1 MTALDR
7 KLAEIA
13 GRADA
18 ATDGPWAYGY
28 WGKFGK
34 DDEFVRTGWSQ
45 IASESKP
52 INVAGMIDYEEGGIC
67 EKHDATFIAH
77 ARTDV
82 PALLRLVA
90 VLREQLGVARLFVHR
105 DWCFVNDCS
114 NETPCRDYFDGIERS
129 DAAALAAL
137 EGE

>member
-1 MTALDR
+1 MTPLDR

-18 ATDGPWAYGY
+18 ATANTELARYDHGGGRVTMTPRGLVADFYNEP
-28 WGKFGK
+28 
-34 DDEFVRTGWSQ
+34 DREFYF
-45 IASESKP
+45 
-52 INVAGMIDYEEGGIC
+52 N
-67 EKHDATFIAH
+67 

-90 VLREQLGVARLFVHR
+90 VLREQRDNLVVAAAAGPQDAFNQMDNL
-105 DWCFVNDCS
+105 N
-114 NETPCRDYFDGIERS
+114 
-129 DAAALAAL
+129 AAALAAL

>member
-13 GRADA
+13 GLADA
-18 ATDGPWAYGY
+18 AASGPWVKDEMKFVVSDPPRISVEDFQAY
-28 WGKFGK
+28 
-34 DDEFVRTGWSQ
+34 E
-45 IASESKP
+45 IAS
-52 INVAGMIDYEEGGIC
+52 MIGPADYARAN
-67 EKHDATFIAH
+67 ATFIAH

-90 VLREQLGVARLFVHR
+90 LRERQLRIVLFDHRRLSYDSQPDKIMSMF
-105 DWCFVNDCS
+105 
-114 NETPCRDYFDGIERS
+114 

>member
-1 MTALDR
+1 MTAIDR

-18 ATDGPWAYGY
+18 AASGPWVKDEMKFVVSDPPRISVEDFQAY
-28 WGKFGK
+28 
-34 DDEFVRTGWSQ
+34 E
-45 IASESKP
+45 IAS
-52 INVAGMIDYEEGGIC
+52 MIGPTDYARANA
-67 EKHDATFIAH
+67 DFIAH

-90 VLREQLGVARLFVHR
+90 VLREQRNSYAALVYSNGTDMRLNLEAH
-105 DWCFVNDCS
+105 
-114 NETPCRDYFDGIERS
+114 

>member
-1 MTALDR
+1 MTTLDR

-13 GRADA
+13 GRAEKSAPAPWDA
-18 ATDGPWAYGY
+18 HDPGMYCGYACTPDGCHENHDSPVRQLEGPHEDWPEPG
-28 WGKFGK
+28 GGPV
-34 DDEFVRTGWSQ
+34 DDGAKQCFT
-45 IASESKP
+45 A
-52 INVAGMIDYEEGGIC
+52 D
-67 EKHDATFIAH
+67 DADFIAH

-90 VLREQLGVARLFVHR
+90 VLREQRNSWIADLSTSDRAEKE
-105 DWCFVNDCS
+105 S
-114 NETPCRDYFDGIERS
+114 IKIA

>member
-1 MTALDR
+1 MSALDR

-13 GRADA
+13 GLADA
-18 ATDGPWAYGY
+18 AASGPWVKDEMKFVVSDPPRISVEDFQAY
-28 WGKFGK
+28 
-34 DDEFVRTGWSQ
+34 E
-45 IASESKP
+45 IAS
-52 INVAGMIDYEEGGIC
+52 MIGPTDYARANP
-67 EKHDATFIAH
+67 DFIPH

-90 VLREQLGVARLFVHR
+90 LRVRQLRIVLFDHRRLSYDSQPDKIMSMF
-105 DWCFVNDCS
+105 
-114 NETPCRDYFDGIERS
+114 

>member
-1 MTALDR
+1 MTTLDR

-13 GRADA
+13 GLADA
-18 ATDGPWAYGY
+18 AASGPWVKDEMKFVVSDPPRISVEDFQAY
-28 WGKFGK
+28 
-34 DDEFVRTGWSQ
+34 E
-45 IASESKP
+45 IAS
-52 INVAGMIDYEEGGIC
+52 MIGPADYARAN
-67 EKHDATFIAH
+67 ATFIAH

-90 VLREQLGVARLFVHR
+90 VLREQRNSWIADLSTSDRAEKE
-105 DWCFVNDCS
+105 S
-114 NETPCRDYFDGIERS
+114 IKIA

>member
-1 MTALDR
+1 VTAIDR

-18 ATDGPWAYGY
+18 AASGPWVKDEMKFVVSDPPRISVEDFQAY
-28 WGKFGK
+28 
-34 DDEFVRTGWSQ
+34 E
-45 IASESKP
+45 IAS
-52 INVAGMIDYEEGGIC
+52 MIGPTDYARAN
-67 EKHDATFIAH
+67 ATFIAH

-90 VLREQLGVARLFVHR
+90 VLREQR
-105 DWCFVNDCS
+105 DAAHEEAEGNQQAL
-114 NETPCRDYFDGIERS
+114 DYQRKLD

>member
-1 MTALDR
+1 VTAIDR

-18 ATDGPWAYGY
+18 AASGPWVKDEMKFVVSDPPRISVEDFQAY
-28 WGKFGK
+28 
-34 DDEFVRTGWSQ
+34 E
-45 IASESKP
+45 IAS
-52 INVAGMIDYEEGGIC
+52 MIGPTDYARANA
-67 EKHDATFIAH
+67 DFIAH

>member
-1 MTALDR
+1 MKKYATNWIATMTDLDR

-18 ATDGPWAYGY
+18 AASGPWVKDEMKFVVSDPPRISVEDFQAY
-28 WGKFGK
+28 
-34 DDEFVRTGWSQ
+34 E
-45 IASESKP
+45 IAS
-52 INVAGMIDYEEGGIC
+52 MIGPTDYARAN
-67 EKHDATFIAH
+67 ATFIAH

-90 VLREQLGVARLFVHR
+90 VLREQRNSYAALVYSNGTDMRLNLEAH
-105 DWCFVNDCS
+105 
-114 NETPCRDYFDGIERS
+114 

>member
-18 ATDGPWAYGY
+18 ATDGPWVKDEMKFVVSDPPRISVEDFQAY
-28 WGKFGK
+28 
-34 DDEFVRTGWSQ
+34 E
-45 IASESKP
+45 IAS
-52 INVAGMIDYEEGGIC
+52 MIGPTDYARAN
-67 EKHDATFIAH
+67 ATFIAH

>member
-18 ATDGPWAYGY
+18 AASGPWVKDEMKFVVSDPPRISVEDFQAY
-28 WGKFGK
+28 
-34 DDEFVRTGWSQ
+34 E
-45 IASESKP
+45 IAS
-52 INVAGMIDYEEGGIC
+52 MIGPADYARAN
-67 EKHDATFIAH
+67 ATFIAH

-90 VLREQLGVARLFVHR
+90 VLLEQRDNLVVAAAAGPQDALNQM
-105 DWCFVNDCS
+105 DKLN
-114 NETPCRDYFDGIERS
+114 
-129 DAAALAAL
+129 AAALAAL

>member
-1 MTALDR
+1 MTDLDR

-18 ATDGPWAYGY
+18 AASGPWVKDEMKFVVSDPPRISVEDFQAY
-28 WGKFGK
+28 
-34 DDEFVRTGWSQ
+34 E
-45 IASESKP
+45 IAS
-52 INVAGMIDYEEGGIC
+52 MIGPTDYARANA
-67 EKHDATFIAH
+67 DFIAH

>member
-1 MTALDR
+1 MSALDR

-18 ATDGPWAYGY
+18 AASGPWVKDEMKFVVSDPPRISVEDFQAY
-28 WGKFGK
+28 
-34 DDEFVRTGWSQ
+34 E
-45 IASESKP
+45 IAS
-52 INVAGMIDYEEGGIC
+52 MIGPADYARAN
-67 EKHDATFIAH
+67 ATFIAH

-82 PALLRLVA
+82 PALLCLVA
-90 VLREQLGVARLFVHR
+90 VLREQRNSWIADPSTSDRAEKESIKLA
-105 DWCFVNDCS
+105 
-114 NETPCRDYFDGIERS
+114 